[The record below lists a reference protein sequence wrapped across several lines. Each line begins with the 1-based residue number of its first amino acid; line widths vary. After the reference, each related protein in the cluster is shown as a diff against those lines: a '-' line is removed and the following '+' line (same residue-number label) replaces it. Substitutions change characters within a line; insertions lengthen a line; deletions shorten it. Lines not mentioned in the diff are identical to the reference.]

1 MALAQRADLAH
12 ADELVQETWDHFLSA
27 SPRSVRTREELT
39 GYLLSHLRTHQ
50 RDEDDA
56 ADLWA
61 DSLLQHHPHNPA
73 DLAESDLPADPGAF
87 DSLRALAD
95 LDALDPDADQAE
107 LLFPDLYDDGPDK
120 GGWVSPPIAWPSVTR
135 ILGPDDESETA
146 ELYSVLDAALDELPD
161 ELGDLVYLVDIEGN
175 SQQMAGAL
183 LHREPSEFQPDLV
196 RARNHIRGR
205 INNYLHA
212 DDLG

>member
-1 MALAQRADLAH
+1 MALAQRADSAH
-12 ADELVQETWDHFLSA
+12 ADDLVQETWDHFLSA
-27 SPRSVRTREELT
+27 SQGSVPTREELT

-50 RDEDDA
+50 RDEEEVT
-56 ADLWA
+56 DLWA

-73 DLAESDLPADPGAF
+73 DLAESDLPADPAAF
-87 DSLRALAD
+87 DSLRSLAD
-95 LDALDPDADQAE
+95 LDALDPDSDQAE

-120 GGWVSPPIAWPSVTR
+120 GEWVSPPIAWPSVTR
-135 ILGPDDESETA
+135 ILGPEDESETE

-161 ELGDLVYLVDIEGN
+161 ALCDLVYLVDVEGN

-183 LHREPSEFQPDLV
+183 LHREPSEFQLDLA

-205 INNYLHA
+205 MNDYLHA
-212 DDLG
+212 